1 RPADDVPDALLRS
14 PRPRGRDRQL
24 LPAPRP
30 RVARRGEVLSV
41 TSSRPANFGAAPGDT
56 MNRIPLSALRY
67 ARSLMCCALCVLA
80 ACAVGS
86 SASSGQ
92 RDTTGDEAAIRKL
105 DQQWVQAVAGKDLN
119 RTVSFYAPDARMRP
133 LNAPPSVG

>member
-1 RPADDVPDALLRS
+1 
-14 PRPRGRDRQL
+14 
-24 LPAPRP
+24 
-30 RVARRGEVLSV
+30 
-41 TSSRPANFGAAPGDT
+41 

-119 RTVSFYAPDARMRP
+119 RTVSFYAPDARMMP
-133 LNAPPSVG
+133 PNAPPSVGSEQIRKTWDRFFKLPGMSLNFDPSVVRVSP